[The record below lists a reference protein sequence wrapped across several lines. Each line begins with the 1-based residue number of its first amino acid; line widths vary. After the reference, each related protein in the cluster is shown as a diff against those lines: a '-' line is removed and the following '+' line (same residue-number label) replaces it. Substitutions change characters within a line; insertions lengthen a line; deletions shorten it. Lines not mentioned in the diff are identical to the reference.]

1 MRAERTNI
9 RCSSCNEGVLVDR
22 TIDHDVGEL
31 VGMHRVTVTGMPALV
46 CPKCGAV
53 SVAGPVMEEILL
65 HLAASVLA
73 RPELDAIEVRFLRK
87 LVGDTQQELADRLG
101 VNRATINRWENSE
114 GPITGPD
121 AYAVRC
127 HVFFRLRGHHAAIEA
142 VAPAFIDSQPRPRS
156 RTGGYRLDGSSFARA
171 S

>member
-9 RCSSCNEGVLVDR
+9 RCSSCNEATLVGR

-31 VGMHRVTVTGMPALV
+31 VGMHRVVVTGMPALV

-53 SVAGPVMEEILL
+53 SVAGPVMEEIIF

-87 LVGDTQQELADRLG
+87 LVSDTQQELADRLG
-101 VNRATINRWENSE
+101 VNRATVNRWENSE
-114 GPITGPD
+114 APITGPD
-121 AYAVRC
+121 AYAVRS

-142 VAPAFIDSQPRPRS
+142 VAPAFTDDKPRPRS
-156 RTGGYRLDGSSFARA
+156 RTGGYRLDGSTFLRA
-171 S
+171 G